1 MTLEEMKQMA
11 YWHADA
17 ETPGPFCPGCYSP
30 LHGDLAFFWHK
41 QCFLGLAGPAPLPTA
56 TPQNRRRQPP
66 APPRLAPQH
75 RQPPPSYT
83 QQPSQSF
90 EAFSRPVLRCH
101 PSSR

>member
-41 QCFLGLAGPAPLPTA
+41 QCFLGLAGPTPLPTT
-56 TPQNRRRQPP
+56 TPQSPRRQPP
-66 APPRLAPQH
+66 ATPRHAL
-75 RQPPPSYT
+75 RQPPPYT
-83 QQPSQSF
+83 QQPPQSF
-90 EAFSRPVLRCH
+90 EAFSRPVLRCD